1 MSEYNKKI
9 DDLVSVYEKMN
20 PSKVAKIVEKMMDN
34 DTTVTYLEIFSEPAY
49 EITDSTI
56 VIDVLSRMGNKTLSS
71 IMNYIS
77 TDKASKL
84 TQMLVEP

>member
-1 MSEYNKKI
+1 MNTIKKI